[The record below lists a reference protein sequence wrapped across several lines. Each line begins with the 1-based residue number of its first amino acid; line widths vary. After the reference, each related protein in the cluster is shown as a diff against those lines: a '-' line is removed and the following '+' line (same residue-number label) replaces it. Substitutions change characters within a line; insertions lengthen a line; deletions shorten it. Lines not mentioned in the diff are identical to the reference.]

1 MTNEDKVWIRVG
13 QKLNGLEMTD
23 EEFEQMLLETFDPY
37 QEVIVAEDE
46 NRRFGAKR
54 GPVGIIVAKTNGYL
68 YEPHVTWFPWANGK
82 NKVRVAVSFFQKF
95 RYRQLGVIRVHALED
110 AAGFFKR
117 LKKYVPLFYVGKI
130 PGGDEHGRGDDF
142 IFYMKCRGA
151 K

>member
-1 MTNEDKVWIRVG
+1 MSLDDKIWVRVG
-13 QKLNGLEMTD
+13 QKLNGVVKDD
-23 EEFEQMLLETFDPY
+23 EAFESELAEQMSPY
-37 QEVIVAEDE
+37 QEVLIAEDD
-46 NRRFGAKR
+46 NARFGEKR
-54 GPVGIIVAKTNGYL
+54 GPVAVIVAKTNGYL
-68 YEPHVTWFPWANGK
+68 YEPHVSWFPWATPK
-82 NKVRVAVSFFQKF
+82 NRIRVSVSFFQKF

-142 IFYMKCRGA
+142 IFYMKCRGS